1 MSNIVV
7 TGATSFLGTS
17 IVRKLLSE
25 HHQVFAVVRPGSK
38 NRGALRA
45 IEEEYGSESGAEP
58 VAETESVAKTES
70 VAETEPMTG
79 MEPMA
84 GAEVDSTADAR
95 VSKAR
100 LHIITEEL
108 ERLDRIGEYIKEP
121 CEIFI
126 HLGWDG
132 AGSENRTKPELQQKN
147 IPDTLKALEG
157 ARLLGCKR
165 FLFSGS
171 QAEYGVCT
179 SLQSEDTVCRPVSEY
194 GKAKVEAGAKAA
206 KLCSRW
212 KAEGSYDMEFIH
224 VRIFSIYGTGDHP
237 WSLVNTCLD
246 TFLSGGHMELGA
258 CTQQWNF
265 LYIDD
270 LVDGVLS
277 LVFCEHLG
285 ESKDAGAGI
294 YNIAGATKD
303 TVPLRNYVEAMYE
316 LCGKQGDYT
325 YGVLPVNAEG
335 PANLIPDIRKLQ
347 DVTGWQ
353 PKISF
358 EEGIRRMIAEKQS
371 QNKR

>member
-17 IVRKLLSE
+17 IVKKLLSE
-25 HHQVFAVVRPGSK
+25 NHQVFAVVRPGSK

-45 IEEEYGSESGAEP
+45 VEEAWGTVPGANIGVEAEAGIDSGT
-58 VAETESVAKTES
+58 V
-70 VAETEPMTG
+70 
-79 MEPMA
+79 
-84 GAEVDSTADAR
+84 
-95 VSKAR
+95 R
-100 LHIITEEL
+100 LHIIEMEL
-108 ERLDRIGEYIKEP
+108 DQLDQIGKYVNVP
-121 CEIFI
+121 CQIFI

-157 ARLLGCKR
+157 ARSLGCRR

-171 QAEYGVCT
+171 QAEYGVCS

-206 KLCSRW
+206 GLCGRW
-212 KAEGSYDMEFIH
+212 KEEGIYDMEFIH

-246 TFLSGGHMELGA
+246 TFLNGGHMELGA

-285 ESKDAGAGI
+285 ESEDAGAGI
-294 YNIAGATKD
+294 YNIAGAKRD
-303 TVPLRNYVEAMYE
+303 TMPLRNYVEAMYE
-316 LCGKQGDYT
+316 LCGNRGDYT

-347 DVTGWQ
+347 SVTGWQ

-371 QNKR
+371 QNKG